1 MLNKILLN
9 FSLII
14 FLSLSGC
21 EDFYNFEANKLK
33 KKATTY
39 IEKSKISNNT
49 NEKIELLS
57 NALINL
63 EKIQNKY
70 PKTKIARIYR
80 KSNEIPKLSAHVDQ
94 LRILSSK
101 QKLEKEKETNIGKL
115 KKNID
120 LASLEIKNK
129 NKLQGSIHILNAI
142 EISINQIG
150 DSRTKSRLSNEISR
164 QRVILN
170 DKENAYRNLL
180 ESEKFIDEMYTD
192 LPKKIK
198 NLSQIYKLLHLLEKK
213 NKKNEIEKKIY
224 SIINNEIKN
233 NDNKAV
239 AYLEITKINLII
251 GEINK
256 VKEDMKKIVKLAE
269 KSNTYLD
276 IAKIYSKINDVDQL
290 NYFLDK
296 AKKTAK
302 SKDQIFWIVR
312 DLINISLFE
321 NSINL
326 SEQSYSTLIEAKQT
340 LPDRPDERL
349 VLELVDA
356 FAKINQVSYAEELI
370 SLIKPKYEESMAYVF
385 IGRQLAKKQR
395 VEEMKVYI
403 DKAIKIAP
411 DLIHGNYEFSG
422 LPGFSTKGRIFAE
435 IARAYANIGDFKKSH
450 ELLGL
455 IESDRFYKEGMSDVI
470 IIQAL
475 KDKSGASKLASKM
488 MKLGG
493 EIVDNK
499 FLGKIA
505 YAQAISGQLESAL
518 ITVKKMNVGVD
529 LSETLINITNHI
541 NLQQEDLLT
550 LYH

>member
-1 MLNKILLN
+1 
-9 FSLII
+9 
-14 FLSLSGC
+14 
-21 EDFYNFEANKLK
+21 
-33 KKATTY
+33 
-39 IEKSKISNNT
+39 
-49 NEKIELLS
+49 
-57 NALINL
+57 
-63 EKIQNKY
+63 
-70 PKTKIARIYR
+70 
-80 KSNEIPKLSAHVDQ
+80 
-94 LRILSSK
+94 
-101 QKLEKEKETNIGKL
+101 
-115 KKNID
+115 
-120 LASLEIKNK
+120 
-129 NKLQGSIHILNAI
+129 
-142 EISINQIG
+142 
-150 DSRTKSRLSNEISR
+150 
-164 QRVILN
+164 
-170 DKENAYRNLL
+170 
-180 ESEKFIDEMYTD
+180 
-192 LPKKIK
+192 
-198 NLSQIYKLLHLLEKK
+198 
-213 NKKNEIEKKIY
+213 
-224 SIINNEIKN
+224 
-233 NDNKAV
+233 
-239 AYLEITKINLII
+239 
-251 GEINK
+251 
-256 VKEDMKKIVKLAE
+256 
-269 KSNTYLD
+269 
-276 IAKIYSKINDVDQL
+276 
-290 NYFLDK
+290 
-296 AKKTAK
+296 
-302 SKDQIFWIVR
+302 
-312 DLINISLFE
+312 
-321 NSINL
+321 
-326 SEQSYSTLIEAKQT
+326 
-340 LPDRPDERL
+340 
-349 VLELVDA
+349 
-356 FAKINQVSYAEELI
+356 
-370 SLIKPKYEESMAYVF
+370 MAYVF

>member
-70 PKTKIARIYR
+70 PKTKIARVYR

-385 IGRQLAKKQR
+385 IGR
-395 VEEMKVYI
+395 
-403 DKAIKIAP
+403 
-411 DLIHGNYEFSG
+411 
-422 LPGFSTKGRIFAE
+422 
-435 IARAYANIGDFKKSH
+435 
-450 ELLGL
+450 
-455 IESDRFYKEGMSDVI
+455 
-470 IIQAL
+470 
-475 KDKSGASKLASKM
+475 
-488 MKLGG
+488 
-493 EIVDNK
+493 K
-499 FLGKIA
+499 F
-505 YAQAISGQLESAL
+505 
-518 ITVKKMNVGVD
+518 T
-529 LSETLINITNHI
+529 
-541 NLQQEDLLT
+541 
-550 LYH
+550 

>member
-70 PKTKIARIYR
+70 PKTKIARLYR

-198 NLSQIYKLLHLLEKK
+198 NL
-213 NKKNEIEKKIY
+213 
-224 SIINNEIKN
+224 
-233 NDNKAV
+233 
-239 AYLEITKINLII
+239 
-251 GEINK
+251 
-256 VKEDMKKIVKLAE
+256 
-269 KSNTYLD
+269 
-276 IAKIYSKINDVDQL
+276 
-290 NYFLDK
+290 
-296 AKKTAK
+296 
-302 SKDQIFWIVR
+302 
-312 DLINISLFE
+312 
-321 NSINL
+321 
-326 SEQSYSTLIEAKQT
+326 
-340 LPDRPDERL
+340 
-349 VLELVDA
+349 
-356 FAKINQVSYAEELI
+356 
-370 SLIKPKYEESMAYVF
+370 
-385 IGRQLAKKQR
+385 
-395 VEEMKVYI
+395 
-403 DKAIKIAP
+403 
-411 DLIHGNYEFSG
+411 
-422 LPGFSTKGRIFAE
+422 
-435 IARAYANIGDFKKSH
+435 
-450 ELLGL
+450 
-455 IESDRFYKEGMSDVI
+455 
-470 IIQAL
+470 
-475 KDKSGASKLASKM
+475 
-488 MKLGG
+488 
-493 EIVDNK
+493 
-499 FLGKIA
+499 
-505 YAQAISGQLESAL
+505 
-518 ITVKKMNVGVD
+518 
-529 LSETLINITNHI
+529 
-541 NLQQEDLLT
+541 
-550 LYH
+550 